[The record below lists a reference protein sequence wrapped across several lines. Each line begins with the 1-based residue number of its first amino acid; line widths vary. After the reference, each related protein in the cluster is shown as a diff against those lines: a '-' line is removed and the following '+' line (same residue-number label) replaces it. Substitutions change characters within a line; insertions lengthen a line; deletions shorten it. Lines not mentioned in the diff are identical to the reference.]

1 MTGMVT
7 DRNGRH
13 EVLLQINQN
22 RYNFQEKQM
31 QSFFVKKLLIPKIQ
45 TSGKYR
51 KHRHS
56 LMLQL
61 RPFWKIPSLVG

>member
-1 MTGMVT
+1 MTGMIT
-7 DRNGRH
+7 DRNGPH

-22 RYNFQEKQM
+22 RYNFQENKM

-45 TSGKYR
+45 TSGKYH

>member
-1 MTGMVT
+1 
-7 DRNGRH
+7 
-13 EVLLQINQN
+13 
-22 RYNFQEKQM
+22 M

-61 RPFWKIPSLVG
+61 RPFWKIPSLVGQVFVGMVIVINSEIGGFSCVHSI